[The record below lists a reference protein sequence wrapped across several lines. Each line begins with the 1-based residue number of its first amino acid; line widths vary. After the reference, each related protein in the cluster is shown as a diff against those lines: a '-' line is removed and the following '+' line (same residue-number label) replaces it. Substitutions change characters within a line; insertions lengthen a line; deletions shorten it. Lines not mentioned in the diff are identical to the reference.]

1 MSSRFVWGIY
11 SCMKNLLLP
20 GETSRIAWAWIAL
33 IPVFCIVPPGHAAGE
48 KALTGDRIPGLGGDL
63 IVHPVD
69 HASLLLGWKS
79 EVIYVD
85 PVGGAARYAS
95 FPPPTL
101 VLITHM
107 HGDHLDLATLQG
119 VAGERA
125 DLIAPP
131 TVAEK
136 LPAHL
141 RRRTKVLANG
151 EETALRG
158 LECRAVPAH
167 NLTADRLKYHPKGRD
182 NGYVLNLGG
191 QRVYLSG
198 DTEDIPE
205 MRALENIDVAFVC
218 MNLPYTMDVE
228 KAAEAVRA
236 FKPGIVYPYHSRGSD
251 LERFKALVGTDRGIE
266 VRLRDWYAK

>member
-1 MSSRFVWGIY
+1 
-11 SCMKNLLLP
+11 MKNFLLP
-20 GETSRIAWAWIAL
+20 GQIVLIGWAWIAL
-33 IPVFCIVPPGHAAGE
+33 IPVFCIVPHGAAAGG
-48 KALTGDRIPGLGGDL
+48 KALTGDRIPGVEGDL
-63 IVHPVD
+63 IVHPVN
-69 HASLLLGWKS
+69 HASLVLGWKS

-85 PVGGAARYAS
+85 PVGGAARYAD
-95 FPPPTL
+95 FPPATL

-107 HGDHLDLATLQG
+107 HGDHLDLPTLQT

-125 DLIAPP
+125 ELIAPP
-131 TVAEK
+131 TVAET
-136 LPAHL
+136 LPASL
-141 RRRTKVLANG
+141 RGRTKVLVNG
-151 EETALRG
+151 EEATVRG
-158 LECRAVPAH
+158 LSCRAVPAH

-205 MRALENIDVAFVC
+205 MRALENIDVAFLC
-218 MNLPYTMDVE
+218 MNLPYTMDVAQ
-228 KAAEAVRA
+228 AADAVRA

-251 LERFKALVGTDRGIE
+251 LERFKTLVGTDPGIE

>member
-1 MSSRFVWGIY
+1 MN
-11 SCMKNLLLP
+11 NLLLP
-20 GETSRIAWAWIAL
+20 GETSRIAWAWLAL
-33 IPVFCIVPPGHAAGE
+33 IPVFCIVPPGLAAGGQ
-48 KALTGDRIPGLGGDL
+48 ALTGDRIPGLGGDL

-85 PVGGAARYAS
+85 PVGGTARYAS
-95 FPPPTL
+95 FPPATL

-107 HGDHLDLATLQG
+107 HGDHLDLATLQA
-119 VAGERA
+119 VAGDRA
-125 DLIAPP
+125 DLIVPP

-136 LPAHL
+136 LPANL
-141 RRRTKVLANG
+141 RHRTKILANG

-158 LECRAVPAH
+158 LSCRAVPAH
-167 NLTADRLKYHPKGRD
+167 NLTPDRLKYHPKGRD
-182 NGYVLNLGG
+182 NGYVLNLDG

-198 DTEDIPE
+198 DTEDLPE
-205 MRALENIDVAFVC
+205 MRALQNIGVAFVC
-218 MNLPYTMDVE
+218 MNLPYTMEVE

-251 LERFKALVGTDRGIE
+251 LEKFKTLVGTDLGIE
-266 VRLRDWYAK
+266 VRLRDWYANK